1 MSIIG
6 TTLLLKFIEEINS
19 KNLYKALVS
28 YWILV
33 CVSFGVQMLYTLIR
47 LYKTFKK
54 VYKGSIEKED
64 KQILFYLVIFAIVYL
79 FMALS
84 NLFRLIDDLFD
95 TNEFSLAAYFLED
108 FLSINYLAWIHH
120 MNYDPSGRRE
130 SQVTTQNEESE

>member
-1 MSIIG
+1 MDRHHELTKLKGKITKIRLWALAFAILGFISIIG
-6 TTLLLKFIEEINS
+6 TTLLLRFIEEIDS
-19 KNLYKALVS
+19 ENLYEALVS

-54 VYKGSIEKED
+54 VYKGSIERED
-64 KQILFYLVIFAIVYL
+64 KQILFYLVIFATVYL

-95 TNEFSLAAYFLED
+95 TNEFSLAAYFL
-108 FLSINYLAWIHH
+108 
-120 MNYDPSGRRE
+120 
-130 SQVTTQNEESE
+130 

>member
-1 MSIIG
+1 MDRHHELTKLKGKITKIRLWALAFAILGFISIIG
-6 TTLLLKFIEEINS
+6 TTLLLKFIEEIDS
-19 KNLYKALVS
+19 ENLYEALVS

-54 VYKGSIEKED
+54 VYKGSIERED
-64 KQILFYLVIFAIVYL
+64 KQILFYLVIFATVYL

-95 TNEFSLAAYFLED
+95 TNEFSLAAYFL
-108 FLSINYLAWIHH
+108 
-120 MNYDPSGRRE
+120 
-130 SQVTTQNEESE
+130 

>member
-1 MSIIG
+1 MDRHHELTKLKGKITKIRLWALAFAILGFISIIG
-6 TTLLLKFIEEINS
+6 TTLLLKFIEEIDS
-19 KNLYKALVS
+19 GNLYEALVS

-54 VYKGSIEKED
+54 VYKGSIERED
-64 KQILFYLVIFAIVYL
+64 KQILFYLVIFATVYL

-95 TNEFSLAAYFLED
+95 TNEFSLAAYFL
-108 FLSINYLAWIHH
+108 
-120 MNYDPSGRRE
+120 
-130 SQVTTQNEESE
+130 